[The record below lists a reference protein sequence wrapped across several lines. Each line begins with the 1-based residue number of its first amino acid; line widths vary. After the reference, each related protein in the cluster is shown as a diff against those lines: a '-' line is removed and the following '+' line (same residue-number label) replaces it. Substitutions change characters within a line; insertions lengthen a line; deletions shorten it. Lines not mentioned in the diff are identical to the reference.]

1 MWPTSG
7 RPPAHGVPPARAVL
21 WAVEKVG
28 WWGLAGVIGVNVWG
42 LVGVRRRSALRERP
56 QVTLYSDC
64 LSPFSYMAFS
74 VLRRY

>member
-1 MWPTSG
+1 M
-7 RPPAHGVPPARAVL
+7 
-21 WAVEKVG
+21 EKVG
-28 WWGLAGVIGVNVWG
+28 WWGLAGVISVNVWG
-42 LVGVRRRSALRERP
+42 LVGARRRSALRERP